1 MNTKEKLEIA
11 WKYLALILVAAI
23 AFAWLETTH
32 FIGGPKKG
40 EFVFIGD
47 KNHDF
52 YGNEQKMMD
61 VKVEKEI
68 VDGDTLVKMWINGEE
83 VDAEEHD
90 MNDGSFKWKSKDGKN
105 PQTNTKSTS
114 VQKRSTCKWDSSPNC
129 RKPTNTNRQKTRSV
143 HRQGPR
149 PLKINQ

>member
-61 VKVEKEI
+61 VRVEKEI
-68 VDGDTLVKMWINGEE
+68 VDGDTIMKVMVNGEE
-83 VDAEEHD
+83 MDASNYSKKEGKLKWVSEEGEVIVID
-90 MNDGSFKWKSKDGKN
+90 IDDYDGKLKKDK
-105 PQTNTKSTS
+105 NTRIIK
-114 VQKRSTCKWDSSPNC
+114 KK
-129 RKPTNTNRQKTRSV
+129 
-143 HRQGPR
+143 
-149 PLKINQ
+149 

>member
-68 VDGDTLVKMWINGEE
+68 VDGDTIMKVMVNGEE
-83 VDAEEHD
+83 MDASNFSKKEGKLKWVSEEGEVIVID
-90 MNDGSFKWKSKDGKN
+90 IDDDYDGKLKKDK
-105 PQTNTKSTS
+105 NTRIIK
-114 VQKRSTCKWDSSPNC
+114 K
-129 RKPTNTNRQKTRSV
+129 
-143 HRQGPR
+143 
-149 PLKINQ
+149 KIILRDEK